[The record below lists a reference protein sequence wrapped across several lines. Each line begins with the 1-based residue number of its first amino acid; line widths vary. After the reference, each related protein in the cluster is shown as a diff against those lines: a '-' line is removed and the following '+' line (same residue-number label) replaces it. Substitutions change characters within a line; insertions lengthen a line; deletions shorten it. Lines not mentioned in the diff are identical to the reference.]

1 MMRNPNNYNGFTPTD
16 LQLLLNKDLEET
28 LSSLELTKSTD
39 DGRGKIKAYSQE
51 LPISLSTD
59 EDDENDLAPYII
71 TVIQEGSRDG
81 NEPFVIKI
89 GLVICIYNNSRDR
102 SGHFDLLKV
111 IQKLESRFGK
121 NSYVG
126 NFEVRNSFKFA
137 LQEVQ
142 PHPYYYGGV
151 ILEFNAP
158 RTTKED
164 SFHT

>member
-1 MMRNPNNYNGFTPTD
+1 MMRNPNNYNGFTPID

-28 LSSLELTKSTD
+28 LSTLKLTKPND
-39 DGRGKIKAYSQE
+39 DNKATIRVFSQE
-51 LPISLSTD
+51 LPFSLSID
-59 EDDENDLAPYII
+59 ADDENNPVPYII
-71 TVIQEGSRDG
+71 TVIQEGNRDG
-81 NEPFVIKI
+81 DDPFVIKI
-89 GLVICIYNNSRDR
+89 GLVICIYNNSLDR

-121 NSYVG
+121 KSYVG

>member
-1 MMRNPNNYNGFTPTD
+1 MMTNPNDYSGFTPTD

-28 LSSLELTKSTD
+28 LFSLELTSSND
-39 DGRGKIKAYSQE
+39 DSKGKIKAYSQE
-51 LPISLSTD
+51 LPIPQSVD
-59 EDDENDLAPYII
+59 EDDENDPAPYII
-71 TVIQEGSRDG
+71 TVIQEGNRDG
-81 NEPFVIKI
+81 DDPFVIKI
-89 GLVICIYNNSRDR
+89 GLVICIYNNSFDR

-164 SFHT
+164 SFYT

>member
-1 MMRNPNNYNGFTPTD
+1 MMKNPNNYNGFTPTD

-28 LSSLELTKSTD
+28 LSTLELTSSND
-39 DGRGKIKAYSQE
+39 DRKGKIKAYSQE
-51 LPISLSTD
+51 LPIPLSID
-59 EDDENDLAPYII
+59 EDDENDPAPYII
-71 TVIQEGSRDG
+71 TVIQKG
-81 NEPFVIKI
+81 NRNGNDPFVIKI
-89 GLVICIYNNSRDR
+89 GLVICIYNNSLDR

-121 NSYVG
+121 DSYVG
-126 NFEVRNSFKFA
+126 NFEVQDSFEFA
-137 LQEVQ
+137 IQDPQ